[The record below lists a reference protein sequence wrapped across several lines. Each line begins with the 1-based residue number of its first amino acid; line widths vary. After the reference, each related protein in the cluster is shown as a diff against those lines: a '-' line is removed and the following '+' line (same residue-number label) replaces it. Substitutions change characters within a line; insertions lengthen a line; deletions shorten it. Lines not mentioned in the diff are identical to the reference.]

1 MHAVARRSS
10 SILTNAAAIS
20 LCLAVPLLSSCA
32 RRLDPELL
40 ERVREGTTD
49 IQVRGPVLAPLVGD
63 RVVPIVEVKLNGR
76 GPYRFLLDAG
86 GNVVSIRQSVAKEIG
101 AVVLQKLSSRSV
113 VRIDS
118 LEMNGMLFRGVHAV
132 GEPVLDVDGVL
143 GFNVFREGLL
153 TLDYVHRQLRWERGT
168 LPEPNGRDVI
178 AYELRDR
185 MPYVSAR
192 IGEATVSMNLDTG
205 ASDSFIFPIAAAES
219 LPLATPLTDG
229 PEVWNQATGRMKTQ
243 AADLQGPL
251 VIGEHAVHRP
261 RVLFKSSLDEYLIGS
276 GFLRD
281 FTVTFDT
288 TNRRVRFVRRPRP
301 LDFED

>member
-1 MHAVARRSS
+1 MRFPTISSPNLAKSAAVS
-10 SILTNAAAIS
+10 LCFAAA
-20 LCLAVPLLSSCA
+20 LLNSCA
-32 RRLDPELL
+32 GRIKPDLL
-40 ERVREGTTD
+40 ERVRQGTND
-49 IQVRGPVLAPLVGD
+49 IQINGAVLAPLVGD
-63 RVVPIVEVKLNGR
+63 RIVPIVEVRLNGR

-86 GNVVSIRQSVAKEIG
+86 GNVVSIRQSVAREIG

-113 VRIDS
+113 VRIES
-118 LEMNGMLFRGVHAV
+118 LEMSGMLFRDVHAV
-132 GEPVLDVDGVL
+132 GEPVLDVDGVI

-153 TLDYVHRQLRWERGT
+153 TLDYVQRQLRWERGT

-192 IGEATVSMNLDTG
+192 IGKTIVSMNLDTG
-205 ASDSFIFPIAAAES
+205 ASDSFIFPLAAARS
-219 LPLATPLTDG
+219 LPLGTPLSDG

-243 AADLQGPL
+243 AADLKGPL
-251 VIGEHAVHRP
+251 VIGEHTIHHP

-288 TNRRVRFVRRPRP
+288 TNRRVKLLRRPQP
-301 LDFED
+301 